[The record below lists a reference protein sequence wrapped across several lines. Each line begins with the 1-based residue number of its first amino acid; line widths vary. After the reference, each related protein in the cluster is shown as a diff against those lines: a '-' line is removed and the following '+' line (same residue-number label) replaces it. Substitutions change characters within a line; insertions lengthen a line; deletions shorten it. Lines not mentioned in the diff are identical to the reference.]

1 MNEVVKFPE
10 HYRQSGDI
18 EVIDHI
24 ESAVKG
30 YKDPV
35 AGWYVGNVLK
45 YLFRAPFKGSAL
57 ADIKKAHR
65 YLGRLV
71 AKMEGRDGWE

>member
-30 YKDPV
+30 YKDPIA
-35 AGWYVGNVLK
+35 AGLVWNVLK
-45 YLFRAPFKGSAL
+45 YIYRAPFKGNAL

>member
-1 MNEVVKFPE
+1 MSNVIKMPD

-24 ESAVKG
+24 EAAVAG
-30 YKDPV
+30 YKDPIA
-35 AGWYVGNVLK
+35 AGLVWNVLK
-45 YLFRAPFKGSAL
+45 YLYRAPFKGSAIEDL
-57 ADIKKAHR
+57 KKAHR
-65 YLGRLV
+65 YLGRLI